1 MAKIDQAEGLRR
13 MLAVPRPRVISFLT
27 VLPHAQKNTL
37 LVNLAAALAQQGQ
50 STLLLDA
57 RNDQGGVSSWF
68 NLHPGLSLLEVANQQ
83 RNASQVIKPVANGL
97 SAARLGLMQGAA
109 RNRDISRRLADVFE
123 FTAKR
128 FDIILVDA
136 NCNSNGELPLAS
148 LDDSEIVVQLSAET
162 DQIMSAYG
170 LIKRIQQR
178 NGRRSFGI
186 MVTETARHEAKKVFQ
201 NMAEVADRYLAS
213 PLDWIG
219 NIPSDDKL
227 HTATASG
234 RTIIEAFPSAPA
246 AQAYFAMAEHFHY
259 QSDLGLSGRQES
271 GVGLGI

>member
-1 MAKIDQAEGLRR
+1 MANIDQAEGLRR
-13 MLAVPRPRVISFLT
+13 MLAAPKPRVISFLST
-27 VLPHAQKNTL
+27 LPNGQKNTL

-57 RNDQGGVSSWF
+57 RSDQTGVGSWF
-68 NLHPGLSLLEVANQQ
+68 NLHPGLNLLEVANQQ
-83 RNASQVIKPVANGL
+83 RNVSQVIKPVAHGL
-97 SAARLGLMQGAA
+97 SAARLGLAQGAA
-109 RNRDISRRLADVFE
+109 RNREISRRLADVFE

-128 FDIILVDA
+128 FDIMLVDA
-136 NCNSNGELPLAS
+136 SSNSNGELPLAS
-148 LDDSEIVVQLSAET
+148 LDESEIVVQLSAES
-162 DQIMSAYG
+162 DHIMAAYG

-186 MVTETARHEAKKVFQ
+186 MVTDSARHEAKKVFQ
-201 NMAEVADRYLAS
+201 NMAGVADRYLAS
-213 PLDWIG
+213 PLEWIG
-219 NIPSDDKL
+219 NIPADDKL
-227 HTATASG
+227 SAATASG

-246 AQAYFAMAEHFHY
+246 AQAYLAMAEYFHY